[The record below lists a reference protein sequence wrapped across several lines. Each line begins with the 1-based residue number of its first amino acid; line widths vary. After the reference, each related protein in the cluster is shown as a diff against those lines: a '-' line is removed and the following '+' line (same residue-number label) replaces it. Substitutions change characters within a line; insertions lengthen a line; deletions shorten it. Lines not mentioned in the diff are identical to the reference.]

1 MDVFNISGLK
11 SFDNVY
17 HQKIILKTHLF
28 IKNISRSLQKLFQYD
43 KNLFKHQTKINTA
56 INTNLLN

>member
-1 MDVFNISGLK
+1 MDVFNISVLK

-17 HQKIILKTHLF
+17 HQKIILKTDLF
-28 IKNISRSLQKLFQYD
+28 IKKISRSLQKLFQYD
-43 KNLFKHQTKINTA
+43 KNLLKHQTKINTA